1 MIVRIQGR
9 SFLQRLIGDKV
20 VKAKLYKERADVTP
34 VDVFGPDGISINQ
47 AVLSSGYGRAVGVVG
62 RFARANGDCAFD
74 LYAYTDTA

>member
-47 AVLSSGYGRAVGVVG
+47 AVLSSGYGRAVGVAG
-62 RFARANGDCAFD
+62 RFARC
-74 LYAYTDTA
+74 TSSEW